1 MISNIELIFPE
12 IFLSLSIMFLLILGV
27 FKKDSSKII
36 QNTSLVVLLAT
47 TVITFNETI
56 GVGQI
61 TLFNQSIIIDYLS
74 SFMKIITLLAAFIV
88 LLISSN
94 YLKTFK
100 IFKIEYPILI
110 LSSVLGMMVM
120 ISSNDLIVFYMGLEL
135 QSLALYVLATF
146 DRDQLKSS
154 EAGLK
159 YFVLSALS
167 SGLLLY
173 GCSLIYGFTGST
185 NFNIIAS
192 QFNPNQYALTFGIVF
207 ILVGL
212 AFKISA
218 VPFHMWAPDVYEGSP
233 TTVTLFFTMVP
244 KIAALTVFIRFLYVP
259 FLNLID
265 QWQMILIFLSIASM
279 LFGAIAAIGQKNLKR
294 IIAYSSISHIGY
306 ALAGLAT
313 VSNDGI
319 QSSVI
324 YLTIY
329 IVMNLG
335 FFSCLLMLKR
345 NNVYYENID
354 DLSGL
359 SKNHPLLSLSLLII
373 LFSLAGIPPLAG
385 FFAKFYIFK
394 SVIEQSMYFLAIV
407 GLLSTVIAAF
417 YYLRIIKIM
426 YFDKEK
432 DKYDD
437 DHSLWLKFS
446 LTISTLAILIYFIF
460 PSQLIEVVSKINII

>member
-1 MISNIELIFPE
+1 MINLELVFPE

-27 FKKDSSKII
+27 FKKNSSKLV
-36 QNTSLVVLLAT
+36 QNISLIVLLIT
-47 TVITFNETI
+47 SVITFNETLGI
-56 GVGQI
+56 EE
-61 TLFNQSIIIDYLS
+61 TLLFNSSVIIDYLS
-74 SFMKIITLLAAFIV
+74 SFMKIITLLAAFLV
-88 LLISSN
+88 LVISSN
-94 YLKTFK
+94 YLKTFR

-146 DRDQLKSS
+146 NRDQLKSS

-185 NFNIIAS
+185 NFNIIA
-192 QFNPNQYALTFGIVF
+192 NQLNSNEYAITFGIVF

-233 TTVTLFFTMVP
+233 TSVTLFFTMVP
-244 KIAALTVFIRFLYVP
+244 KVAALTVFIRFLYVP

-279 LFGAIAAIGQKNLKR
+279 IFGAIAAIGQTNLKR
-294 IIAYSSISHIGY
+294 LIAYSSIGHVGY
-306 ALAGLAT
+306 TLAGLAT
-313 VSNDGI
+313 GSNDGI
-319 QSSVI
+319 QNSVI
-324 YLTIY
+324 YITIY
-329 IVMNLG
+329 ILMNLG
-335 FFSCLLMLKR
+335 LFSCLLMMKR
-345 NNVYYENID
+345 NNKYFEDIE

-359 SKNHPLLSLSLLII
+359 SKNHPLLSLSLLLI

-394 SVIEQSMYFLAIV
+394 SVLEQSMYFLAIV
-407 GLLSTVIAAF
+407 GLLSTVVAAF

-432 DKYDD
+432 EKFDT

-446 LTISTLAILIYFIF
+446 LTFSTILILIYFIF
-460 PSQLIEVVSKINII
+460 PSQLIDVVSRINII

>member
-1 MISNIELIFPE
+1 MINFELILPE
-12 IFLSLSIMFLLILGV
+12 LFLASSIMFLLIFGV
-27 FKKDSSKII
+27 FKKKSSKII
-36 QNTSLVVLLAT
+36 QNLSLIVLL
-47 TVITFNETI
+47 ITAVLIFNETFSKDDAM
-56 GVGQI
+56 
-61 TLFNQSIIIDYLS
+61 LFNGSIIIDYLS
-74 SFMKIITLLAAFIV
+74 SLMKIITLLSAFLV
-88 LLISSN
+88 LVISSN
-94 YLKTFK
+94 YLKTLK

-110 LSSVLGMMVM
+110 LSSVLGMMIM

-146 DRDQLKSS
+146 NRDQLKSS

-185 NFNIIAS
+185 NFNVIAEQLNS
-192 QFNPNQYALTFGIVF
+192 DEYALTFGIVF

-233 TTVTLFFTMVP
+233 TSVTLFFTMVP

-265 QWQMILIFLSIASM
+265 QWQMILVFLSIASM
-279 LFGAIAAIGQKNLKR
+279 IFGAIAAIGQTNLKR
-294 IIAYSSISHIGY
+294 LVAYSSIGHVGY
-306 ALAGLAT
+306 TLAGLAT
-313 VSNDGI
+313 GTNDGI

-324 YLTIY
+324 YITIY
-329 IVMNLG
+329 IIMNLG
-335 FFSCLLMLKR
+335 LFSCLLMMKR
-345 NNVYYENID
+345 NNQYYESID

-359 SKNHPLLSLSLLII
+359 SKNHPLLSLSLLVI

-394 SVIEQSMYFLAIV
+394 SVLEQSMYFLAIV
-407 GLLSTVIAAF
+407 GLLSTVVAAF
-417 YYLRIIKIM
+417 YYLRIIKII

-432 DKYDD
+432 ERYDT

-446 LTISTLAILIYFIF
+446 LSASTILILLYFIY
-460 PSQLIEVVSKINII
+460 PSQLIEVVSRINII

>member
-1 MISNIELIFPE
+1 MENLNLILPE
-12 IFLSLSIMFLLILGV
+12 IFISLSIMFLLILGV
-27 FKKDSSKII
+27 YKKEGSKLTFNI
-36 QNTSLVVLLAT
+36 SLVVLLITAI
-47 TVITFNETI
+47 ITFNETFAI
-56 GVGQI
+56 SRT
-61 TLFNQSIIIDYLS
+61 TLFNDSVVIDYMASL
-74 SFMKIITLLAAFIV
+74 MKIITLLGAFLALI
-88 LLISSN
+88 ISSS

-120 ISSNDLIVFYMGLEL
+120 ISSNDLMVFYMGLEL

-146 DRDQLKSS
+146 NRDQLKSS

-173 GCSLIYGFTGST
+173 GCSLIYGFSGST
-185 NFNIIAS
+185 NFNIIS
-192 QFNPNQYALTFGIVF
+192 NQLNSNEYVLTFGIVF

-218 VPFHMWAPDVYEGSP
+218 VPFHMWAPDVYQGSP

-265 QWQMILIFLSIASM
+265 QWQMIIVFLSIASM
-279 LFGAIAAIGQKNLKR
+279 LFGAVAAIGQTNIKR
-294 IIAYSSISHIGY
+294 LIAYSSIGHIGY
-306 ALAGLAT
+306 TLAGLAT
-313 VSNDGI
+313 GSNEGI
-319 QSSVI
+319 QSSIVYI
-324 YLTIY
+324 SIY
-329 IVMNLG
+329 IIMNLAL
-335 FFSCLLMLKR
+335 FSCLLMLKR
-345 NNVYYENID
+345 NNEYHEEIE

-394 SVIEQSMYFLAIV
+394 AVLEQSMYFLAIV

-417 YYLRIIKIM
+417 YYLRVIKII

-432 DKYDD
+432 EKYDQ
-437 DHSLWLKFS
+437 DHNIWLKFS
-446 LTISTLAILIYFIF
+446 LTFSTILILLYFVF
-460 PSQLIEVVSKINII
+460 PSQLIDVVSRINII

>member
-1 MISNIELIFPE
+1 MNNINLVLPE
-12 IFLSLSIMFLLILGV
+12 IFISLSIMFLLVLGV
-27 FKKDSSKII
+27 FKKNSSKLVYNITLLVFLFSII
-36 QNTSLVVLLAT
+36 
-47 TVITFNETI
+47 ITLNETYSI
-56 GVGQI
+56 DRI
-61 TLFNQSIIIDYLS
+61 TLFNDSIVIDYMS
-74 SFMKIITLLAAFIV
+74 SLMKIITLVSAFFV
-88 LLISSN
+88 LVISPS

-120 ISSNDLIVFYMGLEL
+120 ISSNDLMVFYMGLEL

-146 DRDQLKSS
+146 NRDQLKSS

-173 GCSLIYGFTGST
+173 GCSLIYGFSGST
-185 NFNIIAS
+185 NFDIIS
-192 QFNPNQYALTFGIVF
+192 YQLNSNEYALTFGIVF

-233 TTVTLFFTMVP
+233 TSVTLFFTMVP

-265 QWQMILIFLSIASM
+265 QWQIIIIFLSIASM
-279 LFGAIAAIGQKNLKR
+279 LFGAIAAIGQKNIKR
-294 IIAYSSISHIGY
+294 LIAYSSISHIGY
-306 ALAGLAT
+306 TLAGLT
-313 VSNDGI
+313 TGSNDGI
-319 QSSVI
+319 QSSI
-324 YLTIY
+324 IY
-329 IVMNLG
+329 ISIYVIMNLAL
-335 FFSCLLMLKR
+335 FSCLLMLKR
-345 NNVYYENID
+345 NNKYYENIE

-359 SKNHPLLSLSLLII
+359 SRNHPLLSLSFLII

-385 FFAKFYIFK
+385 FFAKFYVFMA
-394 SVIEQSMYFLAIV
+394 VLEQSMYFLAIV

-417 YYLRIIKIM
+417 YYLRIIKII
-426 YFDKEK
+426 YFDKET
-432 DKYDD
+432 DKFDR

-446 LTISTLAILIYFIF
+446 VTFSTILILFYFIF
-460 PSQLIEVVSKINII
+460 PSELIDLVSRINII

>member
-426 YFDKEK
+426 YFDIEK

>member
-1 MISNIELIFPE
+1 MENLNLILPE
-12 IFLSLSIMFLLILGV
+12 IVISLSIMFLLVLGV
-27 FKKDSSKII
+27 FKNDSSKITFNI
-36 QNTSLVVLLAT
+36 SLLVLLVTAI
-47 TVITFNETI
+47 ITLNETFSI
-56 GVGQI
+56 NRV
-61 TLFNQSIIIDYLS
+61 TLFSNSVVIDYMS
-74 SFMKIITLLAAFIV
+74 SLMKIITLLGAFLV
-88 LLISSN
+88 LVISSA
-94 YLKTFK
+94 YLKSFK
-100 IFKIEYPILI
+100 IFKIEYPVLI

-146 DRDQLKSS
+146 NRDQLKSS

-173 GCSLIYGFTGST
+173 GCSLIYGFSGST
-185 NFNIIAS
+185 NFNVIS
-192 QFNPNQYALTFGIVF
+192 NQLNSNEYVLTFGIVF

-233 TTVTLFFTMVP
+233 TSVTLFFTMVP

-265 QWQMILIFLSIASM
+265 QWQMIIVFLSIASM
-279 LFGAIAAIGQKNLKR
+279 LFGAVAAIGQTNIKR
-294 IIAYSSISHIGY
+294 LIAYSSIGHIGY
-306 ALAGLAT
+306 TLAGLAT
-313 VSNDGI
+313 GSNEGI
-319 QSSVI
+319 QSSI
-324 YLTIY
+324 IY
-329 IVMNLG
+329 ISIYVIMNLAL
-335 FFSCLLMLKR
+335 FSCLLMLKR
-345 NNVYYENID
+345 NNQYYEEID

-359 SKNHPLLSLSLLII
+359 SKNHPLLSLSLLVI

-385 FFAKFYIFK
+385 FFAKFYVFK
-394 SVIEQSMYFLAIV
+394 AVIEQSMYFLAIV

-417 YYLRIIKIM
+417 YYLRIIKII

-432 DKYDD
+432 EKYDE

-446 LTISTLAILIYFIF
+446 LTFSTILILLYFIF
-460 PSQLIEVVSKINII
+460 PSQLIDVVSRINII

>member
-1 MISNIELIFPE
+1 MENLNLVLPE
-12 IFLSLSIMFLLILGV
+12 IFISLSIMFLLVLGV
-27 FKKDSSKII
+27 FKKDSSKLIFNI
-36 QNTSLVVLLAT
+36 SLLVLL
-47 TVITFNETI
+47 ITASITLNETSNI
-56 GVGQI
+56 YRT
-61 TLFNQSIIIDYLS
+61 TLFNNSVVIDYMS
-74 SFMKIITLLAAFIV
+74 SLMKIITLVGAFLV
-88 LLISSN
+88 LVISSN
-94 YLKTFK
+94 YLKIFK

-120 ISSNDLIVFYMGLEL
+120 ISSNDLMVFYIGLEL

-146 DRDQLKSS
+146 NRDQLKSS

-173 GCSLIYGFTGST
+173 GCSLIYGFSGST
-185 NFNIIAS
+185 NFDIIS
-192 QFNPNQYALTFGIVF
+192 NQLNSTNYVLTFGIVF

-233 TTVTLFFTMVP
+233 TSVTLFFTMVP

-265 QWQMILIFLSIASM
+265 QWQMIIIFLSIASM
-279 LFGAIAAIGQKNLKR
+279 LFGAIAAIGQTNIKR
-294 IIAYSSISHIGY
+294 LIAYSSIGHIGY
-306 ALAGLAT
+306 TLAGLAT
-313 VSNDGI
+313 GSNEGI
-319 QSSVI
+319 QSSIVYI
-324 YLTIY
+324 TIY
-329 IVMNLG
+329 VIMNLA

-345 NNVYYENID
+345 NNQYYEDID

-359 SKNHPLLSLSLLII
+359 SKNHPLLSLSFLVI

-385 FFAKFYIFK
+385 FFAKFYIFTA
-394 SVIEQSMYFLAIV
+394 VLEQSMYFLAIV

-417 YYLRIIKIM
+417 YYLRIIKII

-432 DKYDD
+432 EKYDD

-446 LTISTLAILIYFIF
+446 LTFSTILILLYFIS
-460 PSQLIEVVSKINII
+460 PSQLIEVVSRINII